1 VVIKSGGEIPHQ
13 LSQKGDYMIQFK
25 YNDGGRSTLGL
36 KGNTGD
42 CVARAI
48 TIASGKPYKEVYDFL
63 AEGNF
68 TQRAS
73 KHKVSSSGKRT
84 ARQGIL
90 VRRKWFKD
98 YMRSLGF
105 VWTPTMQIGSGCTTH
120 LRADELPSGNI
131 ICQLSK
137 HYVAVIDGVINDTYD
152 CSREGT
158 RCVYGYWEK
167 VA

>member
-1 VVIKSGGEIPHQ
+1 
-13 LSQKGDYMIQFK
+13 MTNFT
-25 YNDGGRSTLGL
+25 YNDGGRSTSGF
-36 KGNTGD
+36 KGHTGD

-48 TIASGKPYKEVYDFL
+48 AIASGKPYKEVYDFL

-68 TQRAS
+68 TQRVS
-73 KHKVSSSGKRT
+73 KHKRNACGKRT

-98 YMRSLGF
+98 YMISLGF
-105 VWTPTMQIGSGCTTH
+105 TWTPTMQIGSGCTTH

-137 HYVAVIDGVINDTYD
+137 HYVAVIDGSLMTLMIAVVKAHVV
-152 CSREGT
+152 SMGT
-158 RCVYGYWEK
+158 GRR
-167 VA
+167 